1 MRDAALGPACVEI
14 CHSGDR
20 LILNHLS
27 NSAGLILALSYL
39 FAALVGG
46 YLHNGSVL
54 PDPLVE
60 RGGKLFKLLKLFLRL
75 RIKERVA
82 GWRLWDGDLDS
93 EECWRLI
100 YLGTRHTTGRHT

>member
-1 MRDAALGPACVEI
+1 MQPWSAACVEI
-14 CHSGDR
+14 CHSGCDVALCLLR

-27 NSAGLILALSYL
+27 YSAQLMLALGYL
-39 FAALVGG
+39 FARMRWWVH
-46 YLHNGSVL
+46 LHNGSVL

-82 GWRLWDGDLDS
+82 RWRL
-93 EECWRLI
+93 
-100 YLGTRHTTGRHT
+100 

>member
-1 MRDAALGPACVEI
+1 MREFDL
-14 CHSGDR
+14 
-20 LILNHLS
+20 LFILKQ
-27 NSAGLILALSYL
+27 ILVL
-39 FAALVGG
+39 FA
-46 YLHNGSVL
+46 YLHNGCVL
-54 PDPLVE
+54 PDPVME

-82 GWRLWDGDLDS
+82 GWRLWDEDLDS

>member
-1 MRDAALGPACVEI
+1 MREFDLLFLEI
-14 CHSGDR
+14 NPS
-20 LILNHLS
+20 
-27 NSAGLILALSYL
+27 L
-39 FAALVGG
+39 FA
-46 YLHNGSVL
+46 YLHNGCVL
-54 PDPLVE
+54 PDPVME

-82 GWRLWDGDLDS
+82 GWRLWDEDLDS

>member
-1 MRDAALGPACVEI
+1 MGPACVEI

-39 FAALVGG
+39 FVRLMLLWWVVG

-82 GWRLWDGDLDS
+82 RWRF
-93 EECWRLI
+93 
-100 YLGTRHTTGRHT
+100 

>member
-1 MRDAALGPACVEI
+1 M
-14 CHSGDR
+14 
-20 LILNHLS
+20 
-27 NSAGLILALSYL
+27 
-39 FAALVGG
+39 GG

-82 GWRLWDGDLDS
+82 RWRLWDEDLDS
-93 EECWRLI
+93 EEC
-100 YLGTRHTTGRHT
+100 

>member
-1 MRDAALGPACVEI
+1 MQPWARLCRDLSQRRPT
-14 CHSGDR
+14 HSQPFVK
-20 LILNHLS
+20 LS
-27 NSAGLILALSYL
+27 RAYTCTQLSVCA
-39 FAALVGG
+39 AALVGG

-82 GWRLWDGDLDS
+82 GWRLWDEDLDS
-93 EECWRLI
+93 EECWRVI